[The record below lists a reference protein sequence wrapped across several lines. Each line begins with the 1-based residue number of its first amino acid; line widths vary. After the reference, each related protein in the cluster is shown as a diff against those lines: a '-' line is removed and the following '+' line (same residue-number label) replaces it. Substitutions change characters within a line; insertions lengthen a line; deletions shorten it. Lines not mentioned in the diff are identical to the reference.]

1 MYTAFDDALIRVWIF
16 KRGKKIGELEP
27 LNPQESGGERDGRW
41 RELLVF
47 GEWIVGVFDWGLVV
61 WKRETGEIYTEIE
74 AAAVGG
80 GGEITAAVHPS
91 TFLNKVVIARMDGM
105 LEIWNIKT
113 RYDRAD
119 ETTSTVYG

>member
-1 MYTAFDDALIRVWIF
+1 M
-16 KRGKKIGELEP
+16 
-27 LNPQESGGERDGRW
+27 
-41 RELLVF
+41 LVF